1 MTKKMRHN
9 KKRSTAFLFEA
20 LVGELTK
27 AVVAKDEPKRQRT
40 LNIIKKYFSKGKP
53 LYEDLQLYKALVD
66 TRGLTTIVA
75 EKLIFEVRAQRKF
88 VLDTQVFEEQT
99 ELIDDMNKEYSKSVF
114 SNFVPNYKSLAT
126 IAQIFNTDTPVKD
139 RVLLESSVIDLL
151 TSPEAEEPKPMQ
163 PIDNLVYK
171 TFVSKFNDKYSE
183 ALSESQRKLL
193 SKYISSFS
201 DKGLELKIFV
211 NEELGRLKNVLS
223 ESLSSDEIKS
233 DNNMLQNAKIVLS
246 KLENFAEQP
255 INESM
260 VRDIL
265 KMQQLA
271 QEIEA

>member
-1 MTKKMRHN
+1 M
-9 KKRSTAFLFEA
+9 
-20 LVGELTK
+20 
-27 AVVAKDEPKRQRT
+27 
-40 LNIIKKYFSKGKP
+40 
-53 LYEDLQLYKALVD
+53 YEDLQLYKALVD

-183 ALSESQRKLL
+183 ALSESQR
-193 SKYISSFS
+193 
-201 DKGLELKIFV
+201 
-211 NEELGRLKNVLS
+211 
-223 ESLSSDEIKS
+223 
-233 DNNMLQNAKIVLS
+233 
-246 KLENFAEQP
+246 
-255 INESM
+255 
-260 VRDIL
+260 
-265 KMQQLA
+265 
-271 QEIEA
+271 

>member
-1 MTKKMRHN
+1 M
-9 KKRSTAFLFEA
+9 
-20 LVGELTK
+20 
-27 AVVAKDEPKRQRT
+27 
-40 LNIIKKYFSKGKP
+40 
-53 LYEDLQLYKALVD
+53 
-66 TRGLTTIVA
+66 
-75 EKLIFEVRAQRKF
+75 
-88 VLDTQVFEEQT
+88 
-99 ELIDDMNKEYSKSVF
+99 
-114 SNFVPNYKSLAT
+114 
-126 IAQIFNTDTPVKD
+126 
-139 RVLLESSVIDLL
+139 
-151 TSPEAEEPKPMQ
+151 
-163 PIDNLVYK
+163 
-171 TFVSKFNDKYSE
+171 
-183 ALSESQRKLL
+183 